1 MTIKEITYGG
11 LSIAL
16 LSICSWISIPLA
28 VPFTMQSFA
37 VFFLC
42 FLWGGKRGS
51 IYVFAYILCG
61 LLGMPV
67 FSGFQGGVHVIFG
80 LTGGYIVSFLLS
92 ALLLWG
98 TQRVWSPC
106 KKISL
111 LFALM
116 GLVICYGFGTTWFLL
131 VSQQQD
137 SILTI
142 GSVLMT
148 CVVPFILPDCIK
160 LFLAYRL
167 AGRLRFYISAL

>member
-80 LTGGYIVSFLLS
+80 LTGGYIVGFLLS

-116 GLVICYGFGTTWFLL
+116 GLVIC
-131 VSQQQD
+131 
-137 SILTI
+137 
-142 GSVLMT
+142 
-148 CVVPFILPDCIK
+148 
-160 LFLAYRL
+160 
-167 AGRLRFYISAL
+167 

>member
-1 MTIKEITYGG
+1 MLAVCAVFLGFAAAPRRAFQ
-11 LSIAL
+11 LWSFVVPFAL
-16 LSICSWISIPLA
+16 LWLSQAERRSGTASL
-28 VPFTMQSFA
+28 
-37 VFFLC
+37 L
-42 FLWGGKRGS
+42 RG
-51 IYVFAYILCG
+51 VAFVG
-61 LLGMPV
+61 
-67 FSGFQGGVHVIFG
+67 
-80 LTGGYIVSFLLS
+80 FLLS

-131 VSQQQD
+131 VSQQQG
-137 SILTI
+137 SILEI

-160 LFLAYRL
+160 LFLAYRV
-167 AGRLRFYISAL
+167 AGRLRPYI